1 MDKNKIKLCKEFGII
16 RIIYP
21 ERYVNTFSVDSD
33 FHLMSPNMVIIII
46 KSMALAVIIT
56 KHDMQQFDYYNKML
70 NHEKFK
76 RFNNVGAELVI
87 IDEKWDTS
95 KWNYYSLTWLPY
107 WVSAL
112 PNLNSNIIKNQ
123 KEEYKHFDINFLEA
137 MSWQGL

>member
-1 MDKNKIKLCKEFGII
+1 
-16 RIIYP
+16 
-21 ERYVNTFSVDSD
+21 
-33 FHLMSPNMVIIII
+33 MVIIII
-46 KSMALAVIIT
+46 KSMALALIIT

-107 WVSAL
+107 WVSEL

-137 MSWQGL
+137 MSWQEL